1 MVKIMVRVRSLA
13 LSVLTL
19 AMLSAC
25 AVTERGQEHE
35 PVKIT
40 KSALAKKQSTEQR
53 DTVKYQDSE
62 RQRQIKELPSVAYDE
77 RGFNNDMSVFIPPI
91 ENKDTV
97 VNVSANQLALP
108 DFLHLVMGENLGL
121 NYVIDDQLQ
130 KSRDTI
136 TLNLPQGVSKEKLY
150 EITVNLLLDKDMI
163 IEPRNEVLFVMPRPR
178 DAQTK
183 LALGAG
189 RQLSDIPKSDGQIL
203 QFVPLEYVDY
213 GSLTRILKTLT
224 NANFRYNNT
233 QNALSV
239 TGTYKE
245 VEQVIKIVNAFDKP
259 SSRGKYIRLLEL
271 VYITPEDFKEQL
283 TTVMD
288 AEGLA
293 TSGSIVVTPMPR
305 MRSILV
311 HTSSKKLLDR
321 LEFWTEQ
328 LDVPTS
334 SDGRRYFTYFPKNIR
349 AEDLGES
356 LKQLFGLEE
365 SASVEETTT
374 RRNNN
379 KAAGQGGY
387 VSNDISMAVDK
398 NQNVL
403 MFYTTPSKY
412 HDVVELIEQIDILP
426 GQVLIEAAITE
437 VTLEG
442 NFSYGVDWSLADGAL
457 IDDTSPGKG
466 SLLDFSGSG
475 LSYTLSGVDYS
486 ATLNFLQGQSR
497 VNILSKPRILVKD
510 GSSANLNVGTEIPLL
525 TQTSS
530 DLDSSQDRVVQNVQY
545 RNTGVTLNVTPT
557 INAQGVISV
566 KVNQS
571 VSEAGENKLSGV
583 DSPIILNR
591 SFSTELLARDGQTI
605 VLGGLISENN
615 SDSSTQVPLLG
626 DLPLVGN
633 LFKSQGDSSNRVELI
648 VMLTPRIIRSD
659 DHINELLD
667 VMTQEFKSLV
677 IE

>member
-1 MVKIMVRVRSLA
+1 MVRVRSLA
-13 LSVLTL
+13 LSVMTL

-25 AVTERGQEHE
+25 AMTEQQHE

-40 KSALAKKQSTEQR
+40 KSALAKQQQQRQEQ
-53 DTVKYQDSE
+53 TVKYQDSD
-62 RQRQIKELPSVAYDE
+62 RQRQVKSLQPVPYDAKE
-77 RGFNNDMSVFIPPI
+77 FNNDTSVFVPPI
-91 ENKDTV
+91 EDKDTV

-178 DAQTK
+178 DAQSR

-189 RQLSDIPKSDGQIL
+189 RQLSDIPKTDGQIL

-213 GSLTRILKTLT
+213 GSLTRIIKTLT
-224 NANFRYNNT
+224 NADFRYNNT
-233 QNALSV
+233 QNALSI

-259 SSRGKYIRLLEL
+259 SSRGKYIRLIEL
-271 VYITPEDFKEQL
+271 VYTKPEDFKEQL
-283 TTVMD
+283 ATVMD

-311 HTSSKKLLDR
+311 HTSSQKLLER
-321 LEFWTEQ
+321 IEFWAEQ

-365 SASVEETTT
+365 SAEPEQTQN
-374 RRNNN
+374 RNRGRG
-379 KAAGQGGY
+379 GQEGY
-387 VSNDISMAVDK
+387 VSDDISMAVDK

-457 IDDTSPGKG
+457 VNEDSPGKG
-466 SLLDFSGSG
+466 SLLNFSGGG

-545 RNTGVTLNVTPT
+545 RNTGVTLSVTPT

-626 DLPLVGN
+626 DLPLLGN

-677 IE
+677 VE

>member
-1 MVKIMVRVRSLA
+1 MVRVRSLA

-62 RQRQIKELPSVAYDE
+62 RQRRIKELPSVAYDE

-178 DAQTK
+178 DAQSK

-387 VSNDISMAVDK
+387 VSNDISMAVDT

-457 IDDTSPGKG
+457 IDDKSPGKG
-466 SLLDFSGSG
+466 SLLDFSGGG

-530 DLDSSQDRVVQNVQY
+530 DLDASQDRVVQNVQY